1 MIVLLTVFLGGI
13 ANLGTARGVLLE
25 TEAQFVIIYVFAF
38 VVLESTRTHL
48 FSYFWYLSKH
58 VFAAASSS
66 PPQSNLMKLFQDEM
80 MQVIFIFVDV
90 VVFLMQLFIVI
101 MWQTTMESLL
111 WRGHDTLRSLLFTV
125 VAVFHCC

>member
-1 MIVLLTVFLGGI
+1 
-13 ANLGTARGVLLE
+13 
-25 TEAQFVIIYVFAF
+25 
-38 VVLESTRTHL
+38 
-48 FSYFWYLSKH
+48 
-58 VFAAASSS
+58 
-66 PPQSNLMKLFQDEM
+66 MKLFQDE

-125 VAVFHCC
+125 VAVFLVVRFVTVAEGIMELFTLRLSCFF